1 MKKVLYLLSISILS
15 MFVFS
20 SCKKDEVKLS
30 DLEGTYSGY
39 LNVYLY
45 KTKSTGGM
53 TTRTGGFDYKYDNL
67 KTTAVVTQKGN
78 GLNISIE
85 GNDLECSYNGDET
98 YNLSFPKQ
106 QWKGYMLCS
115 AATDGTFT
123 GTSMIDDIFFET
135 LSLHIPIINENTDK
149 IIGFMDFGSTP
160 HNNE

>member
-45 KTKSTGGM
+45 ETKSTGGM
-53 TTRTGGFDYKYDNL
+53 TTRTGNFDYKYNNL
-67 KTTAVVTQKGN
+67 KTTAVVTQKDN

-85 GNDLECSYNGDET
+85 GSDLICSFNEDEL
-98 YNLSFPKQ
+98 YNLSFPRQ
-106 QWKGYMLCS
+106 QWKGYTLCS

-123 GTSMIDDIFFET
+123 GTSKIDDIFFES
-135 LSLHIPIINENTDK
+135 LSLHIPIINDNTDK
-149 IIGFMDFGSTP
+149 IIGFMDFSDVK
-160 HNNE
+160 H